1 MNNIYLTLE
10 DCYRLLNF
18 GYCVSIKNTGDN
30 IYLLYSKNE

>member
-10 DCYRLLNF
+10 DCDNLLKF
-18 GYCVSIKNTGDN
+18 GYCVSIKNIGND